1 MSKVT
6 RFLAFENLKRAAWAR
21 TTTALEPTFAAH
33 FNTPDARRDELGN
46 IILFLEYGNEKS
58 LFGWKLDCRSPG
70 QENETQDPANIR
82 AVAIHDMT
90 KPKKLRGPA
99 SKSRKRAG

>member
-6 RFLAFENLKRAAWAR
+6 QLLAFENLKRSVWAR

-46 IILFLEYGNEKS
+46 IILFSEYGNAKS
-58 LFGWKLDCRSPG
+58 LFGWKLDFRVTG
-70 QENETQDPANIR
+70 QVSDAQDPANIR
-82 AVAIHDMT
+82 AMAIHDMT